1 MVEPLTSMNRD
12 LILVILSLL
21 TWGTGEGMFLSFEP
35 LYLEELGADPVR
47 IGAILGALGLA
58 MAVAQA
64 PAGYLADR
72 FGRKPIMVSAWYLGV
87 ASTGI
92 MALATSLPL
101 FVVGLLIYG
110 LTSWVITPLN
120 SYVTSARG
128 TLSVGRA
135 LTLVSATYH
144 AGAILG
150 PLLGGWIGE
159 HWGLRYTFVAAAFI
173 FILSTTMIV
182 FIRSQDVDA
191 SLPGERRVD
200 LFKNTRFLH
209 FLGVVLV
216 VMVALYLPQPLSPN
230 FLQNEREIS
239 LGTIG
244 QLLSVGSI
252 GIVVLNLLLGQLSTR
267 SAFVLGQVAVGGFA
281 VFLWRGYGF
290 PWFALGYFLLGGYRV
305 AMNLSNAEVRD
316 LVTPA
321 NMGLAY
327 GVTTTVSLLATVIAP
342 PIAGLLYDR
351 NPEWIYPVSLVLIGV
366 GVLLSLRFLSKSV
379 ERGSD
384 LQASEVLEV

>member
-1 MVEPLTSMNRD
+1 MMNRD
-12 LILVILSLL
+12 LWLVILSLL
-21 TWGTGEGMFLSFEP
+21 TWGTGEGMFLAFEP

-72 FGRKPIMVSAWYLGV
+72 FGRKPIMVSAWFLGV

-110 LTSWVITPLN
+110 LTAWVITPLN

-144 AGAILG
+144 GGAILG

-159 HWGLRYTFVAAAFI
+159 NWGLRYTFVAAAFI
-173 FILSTTMIV
+173 FILSTMMIV
-182 FIRSQDVDA
+182 FIHPQEVDV
-191 SLPGERRVD
+191 SSPGEKRID
-200 LFKNTRFLH
+200 LFKNTPFLR

-216 VMVALYLPQPLSPN
+216 VMIALYLPQPLSPN
-230 FLQNEREIS
+230 FLQNQREIS
-239 LGTIG
+239 LGMIG

-252 GIVVLNLLLGQLSTR
+252 GIVVLNLILGQFPAHSG
-267 SAFVLGQVAVGGFA
+267 FVLGQAAVAGFA
-281 VFLWRGYGF
+281 LLVWKGTGI
-290 PWFALGYFLLGGYRV
+290 PWFAAGYFLLGGFRV
-305 AMNLSNAEVRD
+305 AINMSNAQVRE
-316 LVTPA
+316 LVSPA

-327 GVTTTVSLLATVIAP
+327 GVTTTVSMLAAVIAP
-342 PIAGLLYDR
+342 PIAGLLYGQ
-351 NPEWIYPVSLVLIGV
+351 NPGWMYPLSMVLIGGGMV
-366 GVLLSLRFLSKSV
+366 LSLRFLPKSV
-379 ERGSD
+379 ERGSN
-384 LQASEVLEV
+384 LQAGEVLEV